1 MNNFALKK
9 SFVLRR
15 LRLFWRRNYAVIT
28 VLPILLL
35 LVYYV
40 FKVEYKLLAVREYTF
55 KHCKVT
61 PQLDG
66 TVIAFI
72 ADIHARKLNK
82 FLPEK
87 AIDILKK
94 RRPDAILLGGDF
106 VNSNG
111 RDMQPEQVAGILEK
125 FQKIAPV
132 YLVPG
137 NHEYQNRRWS
147 YDEIAAVFEQ
157 HGMPLLRDQKI
168 RVKNSRS
175 GVFNLIALDY
185 KLNPIERSQTSRSSR
200 LVEDDKL
207 NIVLTHS
214 PSDFEYLDRRPE
226 LVLAGHTH
234 GGQIALPLLGSL
246 INFSD
251 IAPCFTSGLT
261 RKNGQTFIVTS
272 GLSSAY
278 TTARL
283 CNRPEIVFI
292 TIKTLQKN

>member
-1 MNNFALKK
+1 MNNSVRKK
-9 SFVLRR
+9 SFILRY
-15 LRLFWRRNYAVIT
+15 LRLFWRRNYAFIT
-28 VLPILLL
+28 VLPLLL
-35 LVYYV
+35 LLGYYV
-40 FKVEYKLLAVREYTF
+40 FKVEHKLLAVREYTF
-55 KHCKVT
+55 KHHKVT

-72 ADIHARKLNK
+72 ADIHAREHNK
-82 FLPEK
+82 ILPEK
-87 AIDILKK
+87 ALAIMKK
-94 RRPDAILLGGDF
+94 RRPDVILMGGDF

-111 RDMQPEQVAGILEK
+111 RDMQPDKVLEILLK
-125 FQKIAPV
+125 FKEIAPV

-137 NHEYQNRRWS
+137 NHEYQNRRMS
-147 YDEIAAVFEQ
+147 YNEIAAVFEKY
-157 HGMPLLRDQKI
+157 GMPLLRDQKI
-168 RVKNSRS
+168 RIETSRS

-185 KLNPIERSQTSRSSR
+185 KLNPIERSLTTRSSR

-214 PSDFEYLDRRPE
+214 PSDFAWLDRRPE

-251 IAPCFTSGLT
+251 FDHCFASGLT
-261 RKNGQTFIVTS
+261 RKYGQTFIVTS

-278 TTARL
+278 TSARL

-292 TIKTLQKN
+292 TLNTLQKN